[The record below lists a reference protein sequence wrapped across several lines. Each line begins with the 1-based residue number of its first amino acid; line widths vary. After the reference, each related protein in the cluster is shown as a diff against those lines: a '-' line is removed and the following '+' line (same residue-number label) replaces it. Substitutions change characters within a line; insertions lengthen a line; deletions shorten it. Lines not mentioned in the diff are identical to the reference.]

1 MFLNVKQTPKR
12 SICMLLYV
20 RLSIQLQFEREREE
34 ELNMSMNV
42 FNFVGAFL
50 RWRDQLKSFIL
61 FLFSYIC
68 VFWSLCVSLCVC
80 ACLVVGYVSL
90 CIDLYDC
97 SFGSVCCSFA
107 CEV

>member
-1 MFLNVKQTPKR
+1 
-12 SICMLLYV
+12 MLLYV

-61 FLFSYIC
+61 FYFLTFVCFGVY
-68 VFWSLCVSLCVC
+68 VFRCVC
-80 ACLVVGYVSL
+80 VHV
-90 CIDLYDC
+90 
-97 SFGSVCCSFA
+97 
-107 CEV
+107 